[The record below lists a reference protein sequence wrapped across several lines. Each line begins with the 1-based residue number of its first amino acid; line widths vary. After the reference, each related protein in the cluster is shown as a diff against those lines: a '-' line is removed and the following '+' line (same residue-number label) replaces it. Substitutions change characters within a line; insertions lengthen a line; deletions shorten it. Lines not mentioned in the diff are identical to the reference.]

1 MNGMAFK
8 SIQSIKFLL
17 EVNFT
22 ISVIVLIAGGM
33 LSASGSYSIIE
44 FNEELYG
51 ALDNNLRM
59 IMVYLAMTESVI
71 LSYCFFRKNF
81 QVMIPVGF
89 FFIMMIGSM
98 AFYGEI
104 NTVVIDENFP
114 LFFLYTG
121 LSHILFGVMVGIK
134 RNSSDKK
141 NEESGKL
148 SK

>member
-1 MNGMAFK
+1 MGLK

-17 EVNFT
+17 EANFY
-22 ISVIVLIAGGM
+22 ISVILLIAGGM
-33 LSASGSYSIIE
+33 LSVSGSYSIFE

-71 LSYCFFRKNF
+71 LGYCFFRKNF

-89 FFIMMIGSM
+89 FLILMIGSM
-98 AFYGEI
+98 EFYGEI
-104 NTVVIDENFP
+104 NSIEIDENFP

-121 LSHILFGVMVGIK
+121 LSHILFGVMVGIE
-134 RNSSDKK
+134 RTSSGEHNDK
-141 NEESGKL
+141 SGKL